1 MRNVFRVFWRD
12 VKRIAK
18 VPQAW
23 LVVLF
28 LIVLPSLYAW
38 FNVLGFWDP
47 YENTGNLRVCV
58 VNEDAGAHDETLGDL
73 HLGDDVVD
81 ELKRN
86 DQLGWTFVT
95 REEGMDEIESG
106 RAYALFVI
114 PENFSSDVT
123 TLLTGDFKQP
133 QLEYYVNEKLSP
145 VSPKITDTGA
155 STLDTTINDTFV
167 ATVSSTV
174 ATVLDEELGK
184 ANAKAAA
191 SKDGALAH
199 IDEAQAS
206 IAEAREA
213 LAALAQ
219 ASSDALGKADRAK
232 SALGQ
237 AKEDVATLSLAL
249 SDAAGITASANT
261 QLVKFSTSMGS
272 VLDEGSSLLSRTS
285 SQTNDAIG
293 KAAASVTASQGEV
306 DAAIAR
312 GQAVVQENEQVLA
325 QLEKALGSMPDG
337 QPGKQELAGLI
348 SQLQQSNADSRAT
361 LEGLSVLSGDTAA
374 TAQAIAGAASATNAS
389 VQATLGNVDAYR
401 ATLSNTTVPAVSEG
415 LAKLGTSAS
424 GLGVAVS
431 NQVLLI
437 DQAIMVLDQLGPT
450 LSTSSGALSQT
461 ESLLG
466 DISGDLDVVKTDLVA
481 VGSSQAVSSLFGPDG
496 TVDPAKIA
504 DFMMSPTQVETEEL
518 YPLNAFGSA
527 MAPLFINL
535 TLWIGVFM
543 LMVILR
549 IEVDDEGVKN
559 LTIAQRFFGRGLLL
573 AIIVVLQAIVCCAGC
588 LVIGVQTVNVPA
600 FFATAVLCSLVYL
613 AIQYTLSATFQH
625 IGKAICVILVFVQIP
640 GATGLYP
647 IEMTPSFYQFVYP
660 LFPFTYGIN
669 AIRETIAGFYDGAWL
684 SYVGVLIAFMIA
696 FVIIGVLLRPYVTN
710 LNRLFAR
717 QIEQSDIINGEPV
730 QLPARRFRVAQ
741 LIRVLSDR
749 DEYREVIDARVE
761 RFMRLYPRFKWGA
774 LVLGIVVPV
783 VATVVFAITETE
795 KVVMLTGW
803 LVWLVIIIA
812 FLVIVEAV
820 RDSLS
825 RQVCLESMSDEEV
838 RALYATRNVVAKGD
852 VVAFNRVAF
861 KTDAPAGA
869 GRPASCDRR
878 DPFVDHAGDAQ
889 PGAPSPVSALEH
901 EEPRAVPADDDA
913 QGGAR

>member
-1 MRNVFRVFWRD
+1 MKDDPHEIMGKCGVLIYRLELIELLRGGIVRNVFRVLWRD

-23 LVVLF
+23 LVILF
-28 LIVLPSLYAW
+28 LIVLPSLYTW

-58 VNEDAGAHDETLGDL
+58 VNEDAGAHDDTLGDL
-73 HLGDDVVD
+73 QLGDDVVAQL
-81 ELKRN
+81 EEN
-86 DQLGWTFVT
+86 DQLGWAFVT
-95 REEGMDEIESG
+95 REEGMKELESG
-106 RAYALFVI
+106 KTYALFII
-114 PENFSSDVT
+114 PEDFSSDVT
-123 TLLTGDFKQP
+123 TLLSGDFKQP
-133 QLEYYVNEKLSP
+133 QLEYYVNEKLGP

-155 STLDTTINDTFV
+155 STLDITINDAFV
-167 ATVSSTV
+167 STVSSTV
-174 ATVLDEELGK
+174 ASVLNQELDK
-184 ANAKAAA
+184 ANANAAA
-191 SKDGALAH
+191 SKGGALAR
-199 IDEAQAS
+199 IDEAQAGV
-206 IAEAREA
+206 AEAREA
-213 LAALAQ
+213 LTALSQ
-219 ASSDALGKADRAK
+219 ASSDAVGKTETAK
-232 SALGQ
+232 TALAQ

-249 SDAAGITASANT
+249 SNAAGITASANT
-261 QLVKFSTSMGS
+261 QIVKFSTSMGT
-272 VLDEGSSLLSRTS
+272 VLDQCSSLISRTS
-285 SQTNDAIG
+285 TQVNDAVG
-293 KAAASVTASQGEV
+293 KAASSVTAAQGEV

-325 QLEKALGSMPDG
+325 LLQKAQEAMPDG
-337 QPGKQELAGLI
+337 QPGKEELGAVIG
-348 SQLQQSNADSRAT
+348 QLRQSNEDAKAT
-361 LEGLSVLSGDTAA
+361 LEGLGVLSGDTAA
-374 TAQAIAGAASATNAS
+374 TAQAIAGAASATNTA
-389 VQATLGNVDAYR
+389 VQSTLGNVDEYR
-401 ATLSNTTVPAVSEG
+401 STLSGTTIPAVSDG
-415 LAKLGTSAS
+415 LGRLGSSAS
-424 GLGVAVS
+424 GLGAAVS

-437 DQAIMVLDQLGPT
+437 DQAVMVLDQLGPT
-450 LSTSSGALSQT
+450 LSTSEGALSQT
-461 ESLLG
+461 DTLLG
-466 DISGDLDVVKTDLVA
+466 DIGADLDIVKTDLAA
-481 VGSSQAVSSLFGPDG
+481 VGSSTAVSSLFGSDG
-496 TVDPAKIA
+496 KIDPAKIA

-549 IEVDDEGVKN
+549 IEVDDEGVGN

-573 AIIVVLQAIVCCAGC
+573 AIIVILQAIVCCAGC

-600 FFATAVLCSLVYL
+600 FFVTAMLCSLVYL
-613 AIQYTLSATFQH
+613 AIQYTLSLTFQH

-684 SYVGVLIAFMIA
+684 SYVGVLVAF
-696 FVIIGVLLRPYVTN
+696 FVVFTAIGVLLRPYVTN

-717 QIEQSDIINGEPV
+717 QIEESDIINGEPV

-761 RFMRLYPRFKWGA
+761 RFMGLYPRFKWGA

-783 VATVVFAITETE
+783 IATAVFAITETE

-803 LVWLVIIIA
+803 LVWLVIIIT
-812 FLVIVEAV
+812 FLVIVEAA
-820 RDSLS
+820 RDSLG

-838 RALYATRNVVAKGD
+838 RALYATRNVVANGE
-852 VVAFNRVAF
+852 VVTSRRVAF
-861 KTDAPAGA
+861 KTDA
-869 GRPASCDRR
+869 
-878 DPFVDHAGDAQ
+878 
-889 PGAPSPVSALEH
+889 SATTD
-901 EEPRAVPADDDA
+901 VPDDDEA
-913 QGGAR
+913 EGGAR

>member
-23 LVVLF
+23 LVILF
-28 LIVLPSLYAW
+28 LIVLPSLYTW

-58 VNEDAGAHDETLGDL
+58 VNEDAGAHDDTLGDL
-73 HLGDDVVD
+73 QLGDDVVAQL
-81 ELKRN
+81 EEN
-86 DQLGWTFVT
+86 DQLGWAFVT
-95 REEGMDEIESG
+95 REEGMKELESG
-106 RAYALFVI
+106 KTYALFII
-114 PENFSSDVT
+114 PEDFSSDVT
-123 TLLTGDFKQP
+123 TFLSGDFKQP
-133 QLEYYVNEKLSP
+133 QLEYYVNEKLGP

-167 ATVSSTV
+167 STVSSTV
-174 ATVLDEELGK
+174 ASVLNQELDK
-184 ANAKAAA
+184 ANANAAA
-191 SKDGALAH
+191 SKGGALAR
-199 IDEAQAS
+199 IDEAQAG

-213 LAALAQ
+213 LTALSQ
-219 ASSDALGKADRAK
+219 ASSDAVGKTETAK
-232 SALGQ
+232 TALAQ

-249 SDAAGITASANT
+249 SNAAGITASANT
-261 QLVKFSTSMGS
+261 QIVKFSTSMGT
-272 VLDEGSSLLSRTS
+272 VLDQGSSLISRTS
-285 SQTNDAIG
+285 TQVNDAVG
-293 KAAASVTASQGEV
+293 KAASSVTAAQGEV

-325 QLEKALGSMPDG
+325 LLQKAQEAMPDG
-337 QPGKQELAGLI
+337 QPGKEELGAVIG
-348 SQLQQSNADSRAT
+348 QLRQSNEDAKAT
-361 LEGLSVLSGDTAA
+361 LEGLGVLSGDTAA
-374 TAQAIAGAASATNAS
+374 TAQAIAGAASATNTA
-389 VQATLGNVDAYR
+389 VQSTLGNVDEYR
-401 ATLSNTTVPAVSEG
+401 STLSGTTIPAVSDG
-415 LAKLGTSAS
+415 LGRLGSSAS
-424 GLGVAVS
+424 GLGAAVS

-437 DQAIMVLDQLGPT
+437 DQAVMVLDQLGPT
-450 LSTSSGALSQT
+450 LSTSEGALSQT
-461 ESLLG
+461 DTLLG
-466 DISGDLDVVKTDLVA
+466 DIGADLDIVKI
-481 VGSSQAVSSLFGPDG
+481 
-496 TVDPAKIA
+496 DPAKIA

-549 IEVDDEGVKN
+549 IEVDDEGVGN

-573 AIIVVLQAIVCCAGC
+573 AIIVILQAIVCCAGC

-600 FFATAVLCSLVYL
+600 FFVTAMLCSLVYL
-613 AIQYTLSATFQH
+613 AIQYTLSLTFQH

-684 SYVGVLIAFMIA
+684 SYVGVLVAF
-696 FVIIGVLLRPYVTN
+696 FVVFTAIGVLLRPYVTN

-717 QIEQSDIINGEPV
+717 QIEESDIINGEPV

-761 RFMRLYPRFKWGA
+761 RFMGLYPRFKWGA

-783 VATVVFAITETE
+783 IATAVFAITETE

-803 LVWLVIIIA
+803 LVWLVIIIT

-820 RDSLS
+820 RDSLG

-838 RALYATRNVVAKGD
+838 RALYATRNVVANGE
-852 VVAFNRVAF
+852 VVTSRRVAF
-861 KTDAPAGA
+861 KTDAPATT
-869 GRPASCDRR
+869 D
-878 DPFVDHAGDAQ
+878 
-889 PGAPSPVSALEH
+889 
-901 EEPRAVPADDDA
+901 VPDDDEA
-913 QGGAR
+913 EGGAR